1 MDNSE
6 RIDKYLH
13 EQMTQEEREIF
24 LNDLRKDKELR
35 DEAQAMA
42 LLIKEMRE
50 QQAKEDAE
58 IIEEVLAA
66 KKAAKIVS
74 IRRWVGSIAA
84 MLVIVF
90 GLGLGGNHLYVSHR
104 MNVLFDEYYTP
115 SELAS
120 LSPRGG
126 DGEVEKELED
136 LFNHIGTAKDVKPA
150 IEKLQT
156 IYDNIDNEYEY
167 SLYAYEI
174 TWYLALAYIKDKD
187 KDKAKELLLQLKEK
201 GDERA
206 EKILPKL

>member
-1 MDNSE
+1 MDNNE
-6 RIDKYLH
+6 RIDKFLH

-24 LNDLRKDKELR
+24 LNDLRKDRELR

-50 QQAKEDAE
+50 EQAKQDAE

-66 KKAAKIVS
+66 KKIVS
-74 IRRWVGSIAA
+74 IRRWVYSIAA
-84 MLVIVF
+84 TLVIIF
-90 GLGLGGNHLYVSHR
+90 GLGLGGNHLYVAHQ
-104 MNVLFDEYYTP
+104 MNVLFNEYYTP

-126 DGEVEKELED
+126 DGEVEKELAD
-136 LFNHIGTAKDVKPA
+136 LFNQVGTAKGIKPV

-156 IYDNIDNEYEY
+156 IYDNINNEYEY
-167 SLYAYEI
+167 SLYADDI

-187 KDKAKELLLQLKEK
+187 KDKAKDLLLQLKEK